1 MIKVCKSSINIIKYK
16 YKTYKM
22 ERDLNITLKK
32 CEEHMEKVE
41 CLRKFVTTLK

>member
-1 MIKVCKSSINIIKYK
+1 MVKVYKSIINIIKYK
-16 YKTYKM
+16 YKTYKA

-32 CEEHMEKVE
+32 YEEHREKVE